1 MTEIQL
7 KSGSSSASTHRLT
20 QASHTLN
27 RRYVERPSNLAI
39 DEAAHDIKP
48 RTAPTTTPSRLVNLR
63 VHASDLAKI
72 EALAQTPSENTEMEN
87 PAASMVPR
95 IVEFGTASQ
104 EADIYN
110 SQTSLSQL
118 VPAEAVAEEPV
129 AYTPI
134 IPDSAVYEQPMAQ
147 IPEESD
153 FAGNFTDT
161 QPDQETVPAISSSSD
176 IDTQS
181 LAMSIAADYAQ
192 ANFEASVT
200 EASELTTLPAAD
212 SGSIDTIARAAS
224 EAIAAIRTATDPE
237 EVADQVAS
245 LKNFAN
251 NIRVNSATPE
261 MLELS
266 DTIEKFVS
274 VAMKSSRVQEEV
286 AKKEAEAKK
295 SQSAVKISA
304 KKPAAK
310 PTTSKR
316 SVTTTKPLSSTR
328 RVAQPAVAARPLAKH
343 ARKVAPKLKADD
355 DQALRKALRSV
366 AAMDDEPDT
375 TAKRRAVR
383 AKKKGT
389 SKRLALAFFCALI
402 CVSAVVY
409 LVASSMPDISV
420 KVAAMQ
426 TGIEASYPAY
436 IPRDFSLNDV
446 SSEEGKI
453 SISFK
458 GPDRA
463 AFVLSEEKSS
473 WDSTTLL
480 RNYVEPTWNT
490 NYITT
495 HEQGITIYI
504 SGSNAAWVNG
514 GVLYKINTTS
524 GSLTK
529 KQLRNIVTSM

>member
-87 PAASMVPR
+87 PAAAMVPR

-118 VPAEAVAEEPV
+118 VPAYA
-129 AYTPI
+129 PI

-161 QPDQETVPAISSSSD
+161 QPDQEAVPAISSSSD

-245 LKNFAN
+245 LKSFAN

-328 RVAQPAVAARPLAKH
+328 RVAQPAVTARPLAKH

-375 TAKRRAVR
+375 TAKRRAAR